1 MTSDNPH
8 VDSAATAGA
17 CPFSK
22 RASVVSATNAS
33 THIRRR
39 AVLVSLAGMATA
51 GCDRD
56 PSADRQL
63 RFSSLAQASEEL
75 AVLASAKERVSATGW
90 NWAQTLLHCAQSI
103 EYSLTGFPQPRSR
116 VFQATVGSAAFAIF
130 ESRGRMSHDLT
141 EPIPGAP
148 ALEADAQER
157 QALERLRTA
166 VETFMGWQK
175 QLQPHFAY
183 GPLTKSQYELAHS
196 MHLANHLSYFHGG

>member
-1 MTSDNPH
+1 MTSSNSY
-8 VDSAATAGA
+8 VDSPTTA
-17 CPFSK
+17 
-22 RASVVSATNAS
+22 RASPSIKRVSLISSMNAS

-39 AVLVSLAGMATA
+39 AVLASLAGMATA
-51 GCDRD
+51 GCDRA
-56 PSADRQL
+56 PSPDRQL

-75 AVLASAKERVSATGW
+75 AALASAKERVASTGW

-103 EYSLTGFPQPRSR
+103 EYSLTGFPQSKSR

-157 QALERLRTA
+157 QAMERLRAA

-175 QLQPHFAY
+175 PLQPHFAY

-196 MHLANHLSYFHGG
+196 MHLANHLSYFHAG